1 MMKRSARSDIMR
13 YAVIALYLLVAL
25 FPIYWLVTLSVRDL
39 KDILSIPPNIFPESF
54 TLMNFQDVVLGRGV
68 AEKDIAGAE
77 NTLPFLANSLIV
89 GVFSTAICMVVGT
102 LAAYGLV
109 KGKPRIMNPTAFGIL
124 AIRMI
129 PPIILIT
136 PLFIIL
142 KSIRMLDSRVALA
155 VIYSAFNIPFAVWM
169 MRGFFMDV
177 PLELEDAA
185 VIDGCGPMGAFIRVV
200 LPVVKPGLAATAV
213 FVFLQAWNE
222 FLFAVILTRTPAS
235 QTLPVAASFFV
246 REGMSQRG
254 INIGAIAVVGTIAV
268 VPMIIFVSLVQKWLV
283 RGLTFGAVKG

>member
-1 MMKRSARSDIMR
+1 MRTRAVGSNTLR

-25 FPIYWLVTLSVRDL
+25 FPIYWLLTLSVRDL
-39 KDILSIPPNIFPESF
+39 KDILSIPPNIFPKSF
-54 TLMNFQDVVLGRGV
+54 TTVNFEDVMLGKGIE
-68 AEKDIAGAE
+68 EKQIAGAE
-77 NTLPFLANSLIV
+77 NTLPFLRNSLIV
-89 GVFSTAICMVVGT
+89 GLLSTGICMVFGT

-109 KGKPRIMNPTAFGIL
+109 KGKPKVMNPVAFGIL
-124 AIRMI
+124 AIRMV

-142 KSIRMLDSRVALA
+142 KSVRLLDTRIAIAFV
-155 VIYSAFNIPFAVWM
+155 YSAFNIPFAVWM

-177 PLELEDAA
+177 PSEIEDAA
-185 VIDGCGPMGAFIRVV
+185 VIDGCSPLGAFLRVV
-200 LPVVKPGLAATAV
+200 LPLVKPGLAASAV

-222 FLFAVILTRTPAS
+222 FLFAVILTRTTLS

-254 INIGAIAVVGTIAV
+254 INVGAIAVVGTIAV
-268 VPMIIFVSLVQKWLV
+268 VPMIVFVALVQKWLV